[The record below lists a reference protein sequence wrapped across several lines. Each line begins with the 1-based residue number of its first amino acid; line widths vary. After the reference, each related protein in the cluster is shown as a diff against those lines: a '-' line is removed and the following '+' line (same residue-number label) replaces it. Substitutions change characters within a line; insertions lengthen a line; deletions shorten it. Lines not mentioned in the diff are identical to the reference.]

1 MRELYK
7 DTIAVSR
14 FRIDETVELI
24 AAMYGGIVL
33 LAVFQ
38 SLYFLSIYTND
49 LLIHY
54 LILYSITVK

>member
-24 AAMYGGIVL
+24 AAMYGGIACRFSISVL
-33 LAVFQ
+33 
-38 SLYFLSIYTND
+38 SE
-49 LLIHY
+49 Y
-54 LILYSITVK
+54 LHE